1 MELLEFIKAN
11 PEIVEIAKNCKT
23 QDDLHK
29 LIVENNINLKNIS
42 ENELFQIIKET
53 QKQNEQVEDE
63 LLESVAGGM
72 NESKQNKLQR
82 KLAEKIK
89 NEVDPSKLTVDTKH
103 PYTLK
108 QVVMSKASGSDAE
121 YMKKGDNYFRIIY

>member
-63 LLESVAGGM
+63 LLETVAGGGD
-72 NESKQNKLQR
+72 KQNRLQR
-82 KLAEKIK
+82 KLAEKINNK
-89 NEVDPSKLTVDTKH
+89 VDPSKLTLDTEH
-103 PYTLK
+103 PYTLE
-108 QVVMSKASGSDAE
+108 QVVMFKASGSDAE
-121 YMKKGDNYFRIIY
+121 YMKKGDNYFQII